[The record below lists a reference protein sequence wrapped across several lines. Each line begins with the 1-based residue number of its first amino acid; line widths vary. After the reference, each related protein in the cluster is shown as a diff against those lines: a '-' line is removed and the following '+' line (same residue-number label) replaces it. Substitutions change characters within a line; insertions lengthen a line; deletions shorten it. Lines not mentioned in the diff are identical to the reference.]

1 MCHVFSLQWM
11 VKQCSFNDYHHDFTH
26 ELESSLLH
34 VSSCQSI
41 VVSSLISPSSITKD
55 DFTHQ
60 IVNLEEAFKSLR
72 SAYIAA
78 RLHRVKHVLEFA
90 TKIDSE
96 DQLSHAFFLF
106 QLGAIIRLLIQI
118 TANDNSRKII
128 SKIHEKKKINLKE
141 RIKLHWPRLLSS
153 LKSIIIIAVG
163 SIFVLVPRLAKAFEN
178 GQWILVTL
186 CMTQGE
192 TVGGAFTTMKMRLIG
207 TLLGMFIY
215 LKSINY
221 RFFVVQVQYGH
232 M

>member
-1 MCHVFSLQWM
+1 M

-26 ELESSLLH
+26 ELESSLLN
-34 VSSCQSI
+34 VSSRQSI

-55 DFTHQ
+55 DFTQQ

-90 TKIDSE
+90 TKIQSE

-106 QLGAIIRLLIQI
+106 QLGAIVRLLTRI
-118 TANDNSRKII
+118 TTNNNNNNSKTMI
-128 SKIHEKKKINLKE
+128 SKIHEKKKITLKE
-141 RIKLHWPRLLSS
+141 RFKLHWPRLLSS
-153 LKSIIIIAVG
+153 FKSIIIIAVG

-215 LKSINY
+215 LKSISY